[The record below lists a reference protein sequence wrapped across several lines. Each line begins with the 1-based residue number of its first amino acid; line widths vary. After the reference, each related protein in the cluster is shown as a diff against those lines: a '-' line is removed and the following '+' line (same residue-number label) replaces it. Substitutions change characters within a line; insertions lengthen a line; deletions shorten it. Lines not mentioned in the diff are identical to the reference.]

1 MENTVRGM
9 EWGKCISSSFF
20 LLPPLLSVNSVHF
33 VALLGIMCLSE
44 HTGVCCFEYVRTVC
58 EGHPK
63 LAVWRM
69 WIDGV
74 SRKGLKGMSFS
85 FWCSMEIIKGSDCL
99 ISTLVTHF
107 MSTTF
112 IPPLLPCMT
121 RHWIWPN
128 LKSIS
133 CWLGLF
139 WLVIWG
145 WWQTVFVYLPPQRH
159 NNRQH
164 TWLDD
169 TWAAWLFFTC
179 TAVVIWLL
187 YSSWLELLFIV
198 YLDIEQ
204 LFVFVF
210 ELSLP

>member
-1 MENTVRGM
+1 M
-9 EWGKCISSSFF
+9 SFWAHGG
-20 LLPPLLSVNSVHF
+20 LLLW
-33 VALLGIMCLSE
+33 
-44 HTGVCCFEYVRTVC
+44 VC
-58 EGHPK
+58 ENCLWWASK
-63 LAVWRM
+63 ACSMKNVDRWCIAERFERN
-69 WIDGV
+69 V
-74 SRKGLKGMSFS
+74 FF
-85 FWCSMEIIKGSDCL
+85 FWCSVEIIKGSDCL
-99 ISTLVTHF
+99 ISSDLSYSFHVNNFH
-107 MSTTF
+107 ST
-112 IPPLLPCMT
+112 LLPCMT

-145 WWQTVFVYLPPQRH
+145 WWQTVFVYLPQRH

-169 TWAAWLFFTC
+169 TWAAWLCFSC